1 MNFVLRN
8 YLSEG
13 VDELGVGKL
22 STVLTAKYGGINAA
36 QRELGDAQ
44 AIRKTFVKFQQHLY
58 AA

>member
-1 MNFVLRN
+1 VNFVLGN

-22 STVLTAKYGGINAA
+22 STVLTAKYGSINAA

-44 AIRKTFVKFQQHLY
+44 VIRKTFVEFQQHLY